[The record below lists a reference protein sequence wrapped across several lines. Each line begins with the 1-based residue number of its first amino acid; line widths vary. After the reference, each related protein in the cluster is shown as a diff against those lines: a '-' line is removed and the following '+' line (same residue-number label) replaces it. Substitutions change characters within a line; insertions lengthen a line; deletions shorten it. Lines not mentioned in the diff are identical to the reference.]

1 MEWYKQDYYPER
13 LFNMI
18 TLDLDTN
25 EVTVLIEALESSIS
39 ELRME
44 IADTDSSAFRE
55 KLKEKK
61 RILNRVLHIV
71 EGKEE
76 DTAD

>member
-1 MEWYKQDYYPER
+1 LNKQDYYPER

-18 TLDLDTN
+18 KLDLDKN
-25 EVTVLIEALESSIS
+25 EVNVLIEALESNIS

-44 IADTDSSAFRE
+44 IADTDSSSFRE

-71 EGKEE
+71 EGKDEN
-76 DTAD
+76 TAD